1 MSVSNNTS
9 VISPVDAL
17 WSLFLNQPKA
27 IRKELSKRMKEL
39 NDSEREARK
48 LKEYEATL
56 SPETVAK
63 AHEIAQTIIEGVREV
78 EKARAEGKPFGRPA
92 RDLLLEL
99 ENDSAETL

>member
-1 MSVSNNTS
+1 MAVAVQTN
-9 VISPVDAL
+9 ISPVDAL

-63 AHEIAQTIIEGVREV
+63 AHEIAQTIIDGVREV
-78 EKARAEGKPFGRPA
+78 ENAHAEGKSFGTPI
-92 RDLLLEL
+92 DVFFQEL
-99 ENDSAETL
+99 EEEGL